1 MQETRVWFLGQE
13 DPLEKEMA
21 IHSSTLAW
29 KIPWMEEPDRPW
41 GRKESDTTERLHFL
55 SFFFFLYK
63 KPASLFLTFKHMG
76 KNQCWKNQSNF
87 FKSCSVSVTESAYAE
102 HTPAFSFLNWALFV
116 FTWWKWQQKWRKS
129 ITSHPCIILKNW
141 WSSFIHTSSLHH
153 ANPVRRK
160 AEVPWFVQS
169 DTERMSRF
177 SSPKASVLTNMSQLF
192 SFQIWR
198 VLCNH
203 RAINSSKFPFQGPH
217 DAAHL
222 FLYLL

>member
-1 MQETRVWFLGQE
+1 MVLC
-13 DPLEKEMA
+13 
-21 IHSSTLAW
+21 
-29 KIPWMEEPDRPW
+29 
-41 GRKESDTTERLHFL
+41 TTALIASELFCVSFL
-55 SFFFFLYK
+55 SICTNEVKRSCCICFSACSARDAY
-63 KPASLFLTFKHMG
+63 
-76 KNQCWKNQSNF
+76 WKNQSNF

-116 FTWWKWQQKWRKS
+116 STWWKWQQKWRKS

-160 AEVPWFVQS
+160 AEVPCFVQS